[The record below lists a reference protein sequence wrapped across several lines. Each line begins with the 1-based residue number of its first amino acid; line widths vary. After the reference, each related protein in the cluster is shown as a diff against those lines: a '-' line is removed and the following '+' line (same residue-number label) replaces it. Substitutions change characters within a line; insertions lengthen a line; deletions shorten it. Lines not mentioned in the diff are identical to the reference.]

1 MTPRAVTLYELE
13 VIPIS
18 DPQARMGQ
26 EGKKRFG
33 PSASDQITLRSLEI
47 TSFYACAEVRNQT
60 QRFLNMLIFRA
71 FVSHG
76 KLTLETAS

>member
-33 PSASDQITLRSLEI
+33 LPASEPDHTEVFRNYSLL
-47 TSFYACAEVRNQT
+47 CVRW
-60 QRFLNMLIFRA
+60 
-71 FVSHG
+71 S
-76 KLTLETAS
+76 S